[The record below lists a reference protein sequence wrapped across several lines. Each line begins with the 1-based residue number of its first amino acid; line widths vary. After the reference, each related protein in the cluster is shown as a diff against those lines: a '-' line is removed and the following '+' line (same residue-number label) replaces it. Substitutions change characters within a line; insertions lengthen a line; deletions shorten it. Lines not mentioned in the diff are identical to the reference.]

1 MESQHQTS
9 KSQRRSSQR
18 EILELMRQ
26 TEALEWLDR
35 YQEQIYQH
43 GKNHARAWW
52 DKTITDIKRIRGE
65 KAANQLRET
74 MNRLKNEIRKK
85 R

>member
-1 MESQHQTS
+1 MESQQQTS

-43 GKNHARAWW
+43 GRNHARAWW
-52 DKTITDIKRIRGE
+52 DKTIADIKRIRGE
-65 KAANQLRET
+65 KAATQLRET
-74 MNRLKNEIRKK
+74 MNRLRNEIRQKG
-85 R
+85 

>member
-9 KSQRRSSQR
+9 KSQRRSSSQ

-35 YQEQIYQH
+35 YQEQVYQH
-43 GKNHARAWW
+43 GRNHARAWW

-85 R
+85 S

>member
-1 MESQHQTS
+1 MESQPAKS

-85 R
+85 S

>member
-1 MESQHQTS
+1 
-9 KSQRRSSQR
+9 
-18 EILELMRQ
+18 MRQ

-43 GKNHARAWW
+43 GVSHARAWW

-65 KAANQLRET
+65 KAADQLRET

-85 R
+85 S

>member
-1 MESQHQTS
+1 MESQPVQS
-9 KSQRRSSQR
+9 KSQKRSSQR

-43 GKNHARAWW
+43 GRNHARAWW
-52 DKTITDIKRIRGE
+52 DKTIADIERIRGE
-65 KAANQLRET
+65 KAANALRET
-74 MNRLKNEIRKK
+74 MNRLRNEIRQKG
-85 R
+85 

>member
-85 R
+85 S